1 MFSVLLH
8 SSHDLQRLLR
18 QSAVQP
24 IEEQFGKAE
33 YAVQRRPQLVAHI
46 GKKLALV
53 FIGDGKL
60 ASFLL
65 YLAKQ
70 ARVVHR
76 ENRLIG
82 KSAHQADRA
91 LRKISDAPALQNQ
104 SSQSFLRS
112 DQRGEKAGKE
122 PPPKL

>member
-8 SSHDLQRLLR
+8 PSHDLQGLRR

-24 IEEQFGKAE
+24 IYEQFCKAE
-33 YAVQRRPQLVAHI
+33 YSVQRSTQLVAHI

-53 FIGDGKL
+53 FIGHSKL

-70 ARVVHR
+70 SRVVHR

-82 KSAHQADRA
+82 KSAHQADGA
-91 LRKISDAPALQNQ
+91 LRKISDDPALQNQ
-104 SSQSFLRS
+104 SPQNLLRS
-112 DQRGEKAGKE
+112 EQGDDQHRM
-122 PPPKL
+122 